1 MKKFILA
8 IVLIIISITLIIG
21 IQYSSKNNSYEIT
34 GTYQLK
40 GSSFNS
46 LVFDNEINEY
56 YLYTLDENDK
66 GNFKKEND
74 NIYITNGPYKDYR
87 VEVYKDY
94 VLLIRGKQQMQYDKV
109 SSIPTINE

>member
-1 MKKFILA
+1 MKKFILV

-74 NIYITNGPYKDYR
+74 NIYITNGSYKDYR